1 MMPRE
6 KLPEKSVSVS
16 RRLMKAIRKS
26 QGLRGAG
33 FVLALV
39 LSAYTGAAFFG
50 HSAAQQTQT
59 AAAPDNEYLVSG
71 ILWTQTAAEF
81 RALAY
86 QSFNL
91 ARMRFDM
98 DLKKKSKMK
107 RAVVVDVDDTV
118 MDNSRYEASLV
129 LKHRS
134 HSGPLFTDWCMQ
146 KEAGAVPGA
155 LDFLKYVSAKGARIF
170 YVTNRAPGE
179 KQCTAENLRKL
190 GFPDV
195 TDETLMVREDTSSKE
210 PRRKRIAEKYRIVLL
225 IGDNLNDLT
234 NVFEKKSVAERAASV
249 DQLKDEFGTRFIVI
263 PNAMYGDWE
272 GAVYEYNYGLSD
284 QAKAEKRRSALKGF

>member
-1 MMPRE
+1 
-6 KLPEKSVSVS
+6 
-16 RRLMKAIRKS
+16 MKAIRKS

-50 HSAAQQTQT
+50 HSSAQQAQP
-59 AAAPDNEYLVSG
+59 AGEPDNEYLVSG
-71 ILWTQTAAEF
+71 VLWTQTAAEF

-91 ARMRFDM
+91 ARLRFDM
-98 DLKKKSKMK
+98 DAKSMKKSKLK

-118 MDNSRYEASLV
+118 MDNSRYEASLI
-129 LKHRS
+129 LKHRN
-134 HSGPLFTDWCMQ
+134 HAGQLFTDWCMLRD
-146 KEAGAVPGA
+146 AGAVPGA
-155 LDFLKYVSAKGARIF
+155 VDFLKYVSSKGARVF
-170 YVTNRAPGE
+170 YVSNRSQAE
-179 KQCTAENLRKL
+179 KGCTGDNLRKL

-195 TDETLMVREDTSSKE
+195 SDETLLFRQDTSSKE
-210 PRRKRIAEKYRIVLL
+210 PRRQQIAEKHRIVLL
-225 IGDNLNDLT
+225 VGDNLNDLT
-234 NVFEKKSVAERAASV
+234 NVFEKKSVAERFAAV
-249 DQLKDEFGTRFIVI
+249 DQLKNEFGTRFIVI

-284 QAKAEKRRSALKGF
+284 QAKAEKRRSALRGF